1 MPEMPTGPAL
11 PERADEALSPVG
23 RSASRR
29 GKAAPAEDSG
39 APGFAALLE
48 APMPPVQPS
57 QPSQPSPPFP
67 ALPALPAQAKGS
79 DGAGHANGDE
89 KETAGS
95 RTAGRAQEYAAGL
108 ALPPLDILARMQA
121 ERPDGQAGVSL
132 AARGSESGRV
142 KNAPPAGP
150 ADAAALLAAGS
161 LAASTSSEAQ
171 AQPATD
177 KAETLT
183 AGTRKPVPDQ
193 GPSQGQDQAQD
204 QGRHKARNMAPEPA
218 MPHRADIAPQL
229 ATTALSRPLAMPP
242 PGQPAAGPPP
252 AMAGAAAADATAVMD
267 MPVAATLRI
276 GLDRLQRLD
285 LHFTTASAPVAA
297 RLEQGIDSLQ
307 AELEAMGTQVERIR
321 IEAAPDAALPAA
333 PEETRP
339 GEDLQEDRA
348 ERPDNSR
355 QENRDTPGGSGQ
367 PGRRAGQ
374 DGAALQ
380 LFARAQLTRHADE
393 TSAAATSSAGA
404 NGRIDQYA

>member
-1 MPEMPTGPAL
+1 M
-11 PERADEALSPVG
+11 
-23 RSASRR
+23 
-29 GKAAPAEDSG
+29 
-39 APGFAALLE
+39 
-48 APMPPVQPS
+48 
-57 QPSQPSPPFP
+57 
-67 ALPALPAQAKGS
+67 
-79 DGAGHANGDE
+79 
-89 KETAGS
+89 
-95 RTAGRAQEYAAGL
+95 
-108 ALPPLDILARMQA
+108 
-121 ERPDGQAGVSL
+121 
-132 AARGSESGRV
+132 
-142 KNAPPAGP
+142 
-150 ADAAALLAAGS
+150 
-161 LAASTSSEAQ
+161 
-171 AQPATD
+171 
-177 KAETLT
+177 T

-193 GPSQGQDQAQD
+193 GPSQGQDQAKDQAQD

-229 ATTALSRPLAMPP
+229 ATTALSRPLAMPA
-242 PGQPAAGPPP
+242 PGQPAAGQPP